1 MCFYPHSPIEFSK
14 VSKAAGYL
22 LHSYVWFQKM
32 LKRFLFATSW
42 PECFEHIAQLV
53 LMDLQDWSC
62 AGITDVSPLCNAKV
76 KTACSSVFILFVS
89 FTFYHLLKFP
99 VYFSKQLQQHCWNF
113 RCEGNQVTN
122 EAGCIVTKIN
132 CVNSS
137 TGVFNLWKCTKFQ
150 TMVLSVL
157 TLFSILGFFVS
168 FWRRVLPPLSGLL
181 SAQRS
186 SFEQH
191 LPLKPVNLYL
201 NFIITNKHKIY
212 VYLKL

>member
-1 MCFYPHSPIEFSK
+1 MCLYPHSPTE
-14 VSKAAGYL
+14 VSKAAGYK

-32 LKRFLFATSW
+32 LKIFLFAASCS
-42 PECFEHIAQLV
+42 ECFEHTAQLV
-53 LMDLQDWSC
+53 LMDLQVWSC

-76 KTACSSVFILFVS
+76 KTVCSSVFILCVA
-89 FTFYHLLKFP
+89 FTFYHLLEFP
-99 VYFSKQLQQHCWNF
+99 VFFSSKQLQQHCWNF
-113 RCEGNQVTN
+113 RCDGNQVTN
-122 EAGCIVTKIN
+122 EAGCIVTKTN

-137 TGVFNLWKCTKFQ
+137 TGVFNLWKCAKFQ

-157 TLFSILGFFVS
+157 TLFSILGFFLIS

-186 SFEQH
+186 FEQH
-191 LPLKPVNLYL
+191 LLWKPVDLYL
-201 NFIITNKHKIY
+201 NSVITNRHKIH